1 MIEAEFG
8 KFYLE
13 DGIVHCIYY
22 QGITIDLKI
31 VAKAIEHRITVS
43 EGRSYP
49 VLIDVRGV
57 KYWTQDAK
65 KYSMSSKGALNLIS
79 ASALLVDSLPL
90 KISVNWAIKFF
101 PTEIPMK
108 VFTNKEKAL
117 NWLEKYKTE

>member
-31 VAKAIEHRITVS
+31 VIKAIEHRISVS
-43 EGRSYP
+43 KGKSYP
-49 VLIDVRGV
+49 VLIDARGV

-65 KYSMSSKGALNLIS
+65 KYSMAKDSFYLIS
-79 ASALLVDSLPL
+79 AIAPLVDSLPL
-90 KISVNWAIKFF
+90 KISVNWAMKIF
-101 PTEIPMK
+101 PPAVPMK
-108 VFTNKEKAL
+108 VFTSRDEAL
-117 NWLEKYKTE
+117 NWLEKYKT